1 MNVFF
6 CSSTPDLI
14 SEKAGMKKLFKA
26 IKSGDCHQF
35 ICKKPR
41 RIAASSESI
50 QAVVQE
56 PSANIEILKIEEDI
70 VEPREED
77 AYDEVTTTSTTKSP
91 RMRKGILRR
100 GKRMH
105 D

>member
-1 MNVFF
+1 MYFF

-35 ICKKPR
+35 ICKKPLR
-41 RIAASSESI
+41 SAASSESG
-50 QAVVQE
+50 QT
-56 PSANIEILKIEEDI
+56 PSADIEIMKLGEDI
-70 VEPREED
+70 VKPRNEKEN
-77 AYDEVTTTSTTKSP
+77 DEVTTTSSTKSP
-91 RMRKGILRR
+91 RIRKGLLRR
-100 GKRMH
+100 GKRTH